1 MAKWFSQEN
10 ACSAIM
16 KTCVCTPKFT
26 LKNSEFYRGCLQFW
40 GARVRTEGGQ
50 RQANTWVCKLTSLA
64 ESVSSRSVRDHPQI
78 VVDSF

>member
-1 MAKWFSQEN
+1 MAEWFSQEN

-40 GARVRTEGGQ
+40 GARVRTEGGTE
-50 RQANTWVCKLTSLA
+50 AS
-64 ESVSSRSVRDHPQI
+64 
-78 VVDSF
+78 